1 MFKRF
6 SFFIVLLYFF
16 SVQCF
21 ALTLSDGTEV
31 SDLVSLVDYG
41 YSKLSLGLEFSN
53 YKYREVSNEDESEKM
68 RYEDEGGEIMSLT
81 GPKKG
86 FVMEYFLKVF
96 GSKKEQQS
104 FEVIFLSLQFWYMQ
118 GYVKYKGHFDD
129 GTPVED
135 EDQEKDYYFE
145 YRLLCGSTYSFFN
158 IKSITETLYLGIGHR
173 HLVNESSYNRVSR
186 YLYVPIGLTTD
197 IKLGMNWSLI
207 INSEINFLIDGV
219 QNTDFNT
226 KPRSRFIQNA
236 GHGARLGI
244 TANKKLKKERIFF
257 GPFIRYWD
265 IACSEKLDYYLK
277 EEEKVVEYLHWEPK
291 NYTVEYG
298 FKVGIDF
305 DYGNGRIWGV

>member
-31 SDLVSLVDYG
+31 SDFVSLVDNG
-41 YSKLSLGLEFSN
+41 YSKVSLGLEFSN
-53 YKYREVSNEDESEKM
+53 YKYREVSDVRDINT
-68 RYEDEGGEIMSLT
+68 YEEEGGEVMSLT
-81 GPKKG
+81 GSKNG

-96 GSKKEQQS
+96 GSKKKQQS
-104 FEVIFLSLQFWYMQ
+104 FEVIFLSLQLRYMQ
-118 GYVKYKGHFDD
+118 GYVKYKGHLRD
-129 GTPVED
+129 GTPVKY
-135 EDQEKDYYFE
+135 EDQEKDSYVE

-158 IKSITETLYLGIGHR
+158 IKSITETLYSGIGHR
-173 HLVNESSYNRVSR
+173 HLVNKGSYDRVSR

-207 INSEINFLIDGV
+207 INSEINFLIYGV
-219 QNTDFNT
+219 QNGETF
-226 KPRSRFIQNA
+226 PQYRFMQGA
-236 GHGARLGI
+236 GHGGRLGM

-265 IACSEKLDYYLK
+265 IACSERLDYYDK
-277 EEEKVVEYLHWEPK
+277 REEQGEAVKYVVHWEPK
-291 NYTVEYG
+291 NILLSMVL
-298 FKVGIDF
+298 KSV
-305 DYGNGRIWGV
+305 